1 MSDKMLKDV
10 AVDSYLY
17 ECVDMDLDALSEEY
31 ARQSADYAYWN
42 EKFTLAMKAVLLAEY
57 NEQQV
62 EAMLYLKH
70 KQAPEG
76 GKAPTE
82 AAVDALVKL
91 SPEYQAARLASIE
104 VQVEEKHIRGL
115 MDALRTKK
123 DMLTSAGATQ
133 RQELEG
139 DMRMRETTQ
148 LKRSTR
154 DI

>member
-1 MSDKMLKDV
+1 MAKLRDVEIDPYLK
-10 AVDSYLY
+10 
-17 ECVDMDLDALSEEY
+17 ECVDMDLEVLSEEY

-42 EKFTLAMKAVLLAEY
+42 EKYKDALKAQLLAEF

-62 EAMLYLKH
+62 EARLYLQN
-70 KQAPEG
+70 KQAPDG

-82 AAVDALVKL
+82 AAVDAKVKL
-91 SPEYQAARLASIE
+91 APEYAEARIHLIE
-104 VQVEEKHIRGL
+104 TQVEEKHVRGI

-139 DMRMRETTQ
+139 DMKMYERAQ
-148 LKRSTR
+148 LKRAER
-154 DI
+154 G